1 MKKHERKRV
10 NFIGILAGILSLMM
24 FAGCSTAGTGNET
37 VSTDAAQ
44 SPDTGFI
51 LTGPGSYDSADTAV
65 VVKINTAEQ
74 KITFLNIQVNK
85 NYTLTYDGTTVFSD
99 RYGQPLSLGQ
109 INAGDIVDVTFLKS
123 KRSLTTLALSGS
135 SWSNEEVSR
144 YTISA
149 ATHTV
154 TIGDDVY
161 KITDDTK
168 IFSEGEE
175 IEVMD
180 LSETD
185 VLDFHGIDKTIYSI
199 VVNKGHGYLRLS
211 GDENFIGGWIEIG
224 QTMIHRITDDML
236 LTVPEGSYQVI
247 ISIPGGGGTKS
258 VIINRGEEVTLDIGD
273 LKIEEPQYGQVVF
286 AMTPST
292 ATLYIDG
299 EEVDTGSPVTL
310 EYGIHQLIA
319 KADGYDTVTSYLKVA
334 EASAGIEITLEAQDT
349 DTDDDSDSD
358 DDSDTGDSDDDSD
371 STDSDSTVSSGS
383 STATNYYQVYIDAP
397 ENVEVYVDGNYIGIS
412 PISFKKVE
420 GAHIITLRANGY
432 ETRSF
437 TIEVDGEEKDV
448 TYSFADLMP
457 EIN

>member
-1 MKKHERKRV
+1 MEKYGRKKI
-10 NFIGILAGILSLMM
+10 NFITALAGILLLAL
-24 FAGCSTAGTGNET
+24 FAGCGSDSTGNET
-37 VSTDAAQ
+37 VPTEQAG
-44 SPDTGFI
+44 SPGTGYV

-65 VVKINTAEQ
+65 VVKINTTEQ
-74 KITFLNIQVNK
+74 KITFLNLQVNK

-109 INAGDIVDVTFLKS
+109 VNEGDIVDVTFLKS
-123 KRSLTTLALSGS
+123 KKTLTTLALSNS

-144 YTISA
+144 YVISA
-149 ATHTV
+149 ATHSV
-154 TIGDDVY
+154 TIGEDVY
-161 KITDDTK
+161 KITDDIK
-168 IFSEGEE
+168 IFSDGEE
-175 IEVMD
+175 IELMD

-224 QTMIHRITDDML
+224 QTIIHRITDDML

-247 ISIPGGGGTKS
+247 ISVPGGGGTKS

-273 LKIEEPQYGQVVF
+273 LKIEEPKYGQVVF
-286 AMTPST
+286 ALTPSS

-299 EEVDTGSPVTL
+299 EEVDARSPVTL

-319 KADGYDTVTSYLKVA
+319 KAEGYDSVTSYLKVA
-334 EASAGIEITLEAQDT
+334 EASAGIEIVLEAEKQDT
-349 DTDDDSDSD
+349 GDDDKDSD
-358 DDSDTGDSDDDSD
+358 DEEDDKKDD
-371 STDSDSTVSSGS
+371 EKKDDTVSSGNT
-383 STATNYYQVYIDAP
+383 TATGYYQVHIDAP
-397 ENVEVYVDGNYIGIS
+397 EKVEVYVDGNYIGIS

-437 TIEVDGEEKDV
+437 TIEVDGEDKDV
-448 TYSFADLMP
+448 SYSFADLMP

>member
-1 MKKHERKRV
+1 MEKYGRKKI
-10 NFIGILAGILSLMM
+10 NFITALAGILLLAL
-24 FAGCSTAGTGNET
+24 FAGCGSDSTGNET
-37 VSTDAAQ
+37 VPTEQ
-44 SPDTGFI
+44 TGSPGTGYV

-65 VVKINTAEQ
+65 VVKINTTEQ
-74 KITFLNIQVNK
+74 KITFLNLQVNK

-109 INAGDIVDVTFLKS
+109 VNEGDIVDVTFLKS
-123 KRSLTTLALSGS
+123 KKTLTTLALSNS

-144 YTISA
+144 YVISA
-149 ATHTV
+149 ATHSV
-154 TIGDDVY
+154 TIGEDVY
-161 KITDDTK
+161 KITDDIK
-168 IFSEGEE
+168 IFSDGEE
-175 IEVMD
+175 IELMD

-224 QTMIHRITDDML
+224 QTIIHRITDDML

-247 ISIPGGGGTKS
+247 ISVPGGGGTKS

-273 LKIEEPQYGQVVF
+273 LKIEEPKYGQVVF
-286 AMTPST
+286 ALTPSS

-299 EEVDTGSPVTL
+299 EEVDARSPVTL

-319 KADGYDTVTSYLKVA
+319 KAEGYDSVTSYLKVA
-334 EASAGIEITLEAQDT
+334 EASAGIEIVLEAEKQDT
-349 DTDDDSDSD
+349 GDDDKDSD
-358 DDSDTGDSDDDSD
+358 DEEDDKKDD
-371 STDSDSTVSSGS
+371 EKKDDTVSSGNT
-383 STATNYYQVYIDAP
+383 TATGYYQVHIDAP
-397 ENVEVYVDGNYIGIS
+397 EKVEVYVDGNYIGIS

-437 TIEVDGEEKDV
+437 TIEVDGEDKDV
-448 TYSFADLMP
+448 SYSFADLMP

>member
-1 MKKHERKRV
+1 MEKYGRKKI
-10 NFIGILAGILSLMM
+10 NFITALAGILLLAL
-24 FAGCSTAGTGNET
+24 FAGCGSDSTGNET
-37 VSTDAAQ
+37 VPTEQAG
-44 SPDTGFI
+44 SPGTGYV

-65 VVKINTAEQ
+65 VVKINTTEQ
-74 KITFLNIQVNK
+74 KITFLNLQVNK

-109 INAGDIVDVTFLKS
+109 VNEGDIVDVTFLKS
-123 KRSLTTLALSGS
+123 KKTLTTLALSNS

-144 YTISA
+144 YVISA
-149 ATHTV
+149 ATHSV
-154 TIGDDVY
+154 TIGEDVY
-161 KITDDTK
+161 KITDDIK
-168 IFSEGEE
+168 IFSDGEE
-175 IEVMD
+175 IEIMD

-224 QTMIHRITDDML
+224 QTIIHRITDDML

-247 ISIPGGGGTKS
+247 ISVPGGGGTKS
-258 VIINRGEEVTLDIGD
+258 VIISRGEEVTLDIGD
-273 LKIEEPQYGQVVF
+273 LKIEEPKYGQVVF
-286 AMTPST
+286 ALTPSS

-299 EEVDTGSPVTL
+299 EEVDARSPVTL

-319 KADGYDTVTSYLKVA
+319 KAEGYDSVTSYLKVA
-334 EASAGIEITLEAQDT
+334 EASAGIEIVLEAEKQDT
-349 DTDDDSDSD
+349 GDDDKDSD
-358 DDSDTGDSDDDSD
+358 DEEDDKKDD
-371 STDSDSTVSSGS
+371 ENDTVSSGNT
-383 STATNYYQVYIDAP
+383 TATGYYQVHIDAP
-397 ENVEVYVDGNYIGIS
+397 EKVEVYVDGNYIGIS

-437 TIEVDGEEKDV
+437 TIEVDGEDKDV
-448 TYSFADLMP
+448 SYSFADLMP
-457 EIN
+457 EIK

>member
-1 MKKHERKRV
+1 MEKYGRKKI
-10 NFIGILAGILSLMM
+10 NFITALAGMLLLAL
-24 FAGCSTAGTGNET
+24 FAGCGSDSTGNET
-37 VSTDAAQ
+37 VPTEQAG
-44 SPDTGFI
+44 SPGTGYV

-74 KITFLNIQVNK
+74 KITFLNLQVNK

-109 INAGDIVDVTFLKS
+109 VNEGDIVDVTFLKS
-123 KRSLTTLALSGS
+123 KKTLTTLALSNS

-144 YTISA
+144 YVISA
-149 ATHTV
+149 ATHSV
-154 TIGDDVY
+154 TIGEDVY
-161 KITDDTK
+161 KITDDIK
-168 IFSEGEE
+168 IFSDGEE
-175 IEVMD
+175 IEIMD

-185 VLDFHGIDKTIYSI
+185 VLDFHGIDKTVYSI

-224 QTMIHRITDDML
+224 QTIIHRITDDML

-247 ISIPGGGGTKS
+247 ISVPGGGGTKS

-273 LKIEEPQYGQVVF
+273 LKIEEPKYGQVVF
-286 AMTPST
+286 ALTPSS

-299 EEVDTGSPVTL
+299 EEVDVRSPVTL

-319 KADGYDTVTSYLKVA
+319 KAEGYDSVTSYLKVA
-334 EASAGIEITLEAQDT
+334 EASAGIEIVLEAEKQDT
-349 DTDDDSDSD
+349 GDNDKDSD
-358 DDSDTGDSDDDSD
+358 DEEDDKKDDDND
-371 STDSDSTVSSGS
+371 TVSSGNT
-383 STATNYYQVYIDAP
+383 TATGYYQVHIDAP
-397 ENVEVYVDGNYIGIS
+397 EKVEVYVDGNYIGIS

-437 TIEVDGEEKDV
+437 TIEVDGEDKDV
-448 TYSFADLMP
+448 SYSFADLMP
-457 EIN
+457 EIK

>member
-1 MKKHERKRV
+1 MEKYGRKKI
-10 NFIGILAGILSLMM
+10 NFITALAGILLLAL
-24 FAGCSTAGTGNET
+24 FAGCGSDSTGNET
-37 VSTDAAQ
+37 VPTEQAG
-44 SPDTGFI
+44 SPGTGYV

-65 VVKINTAEQ
+65 VVKINTTEQ
-74 KITFLNIQVNK
+74 KITFLNLQVNK

-109 INAGDIVDVTFLKS
+109 VNEGDIVDVTFLKS
-123 KRSLTTLALSGS
+123 KKTLTTLALSNS

-144 YTISA
+144 YVISA
-149 ATHTV
+149 ATHSV
-154 TIGDDVY
+154 TIGEDVY
-161 KITDDTK
+161 KITDDIK
-168 IFSEGEE
+168 IFSDGEE
-175 IEVMD
+175 IELMD

-224 QTMIHRITDDML
+224 QTIIHRITDDML

-247 ISIPGGGGTKS
+247 ISVPGGGGTKS

-273 LKIEEPQYGQVVF
+273 LKIEEPKYGQVVF
-286 AMTPST
+286 ALTPSS

-299 EEVDTGSPVTL
+299 EEVDARSPVTL

-319 KADGYDTVTSYLKVA
+319 KAEGYDSVTSYLKVA
-334 EASAGIEITLEAQDT
+334 EASAGIEIVLEAEKQDT
-349 DTDDDSDSD
+349 GDDDKDSD
-358 DDSDTGDSDDDSD
+358 DEEDDKKDD
-371 STDSDSTVSSGS
+371 EKKDDTVSSGNT
-383 STATNYYQVYIDAP
+383 TATGYYQVHIDAP
-397 ENVEVYVDGNYIGIS
+397 EKVEVYVDGNYIGIS

-437 TIEVDGEEKDV
+437 TIEVDGEDKDV
-448 TYSFADLMP
+448 SYSFADLMP
-457 EIN
+457 EIK

>member
-1 MKKHERKRV
+1 MEKYGRKKI
-10 NFIGILAGILSLMM
+10 NFITVLAGILFLAL
-24 FAGCSTAGTGNET
+24 FAGCGSDSTGNET
-37 VSTDAAQ
+37 VPTDQAA
-44 SPDTGFI
+44 SPGSGYV

-65 VVKINTAEQ
+65 VVKINTTEQ
-74 KITFLNIQVNK
+74 KITFLNLQVNK

-109 INAGDIVDVTFLKS
+109 VNEGDIVDVTFLKS
-123 KRSLTTLALSGS
+123 KKTLTTLALSNN

-144 YTISA
+144 YAISV
-149 ATHTV
+149 ATHSV
-154 TIGDDVY
+154 TIGEDVY
-161 KITDDTK
+161 KITDDIK
-168 IFSEGEE
+168 IFSDGEE
-175 IEVMD
+175 IEIMD

-185 VLDFHGIDKTIYSI
+185 VLDFHGIDKTVHSI

-224 QTMIHRITDDML
+224 QTIIHRITDDML

-247 ISIPGGGGTKS
+247 ISVPGGGGTKS

-273 LKIEEPQYGQVVF
+273 LKIEEPKYGQVVF
-286 AMTPST
+286 ALTPSS

-299 EEVDTGSPVTL
+299 EEVDARSPVTL

-319 KADGYDTVTSYLKVA
+319 KAEGYDSVTSYLKVA
-334 EASAGIEITLEAQDT
+334 EASAGIEIVLEAENKDK
-349 DTDDDSDSD
+349 DDDDSDSSDDKD
-358 DDSDTGDSDDDSD
+358 DDKDDDI
-371 STDSDSTVSSGS
+371 VSSGN
-383 STATNYYQVYIDAP
+383 TATTGYYQVHIDAP
-397 ENVEVYVDGNYIGIS
+397 EKVEVYVDGNYIGIS

-437 TIEVDGEEKDV
+437 TIEVDGEDKDV
-448 TYSFADLMP
+448 SYSFADLMP

>member
-1 MKKHERKRV
+1 MEKYGRKKI
-10 NFIGILAGILSLMM
+10 NFITALAGILLLAL
-24 FAGCSTAGTGNET
+24 FAGCGSDSTGNET
-37 VSTDAAQ
+37 VPTEQAG
-44 SPDTGFI
+44 SPGTGYV

-65 VVKINTAEQ
+65 VVKINTTEQ
-74 KITFLNIQVNK
+74 KITFLNLQVNK

-109 INAGDIVDVTFLKS
+109 VNEGDIVDVTFLKS
-123 KRSLTTLALSGS
+123 KKTLTTLALSNS

-144 YTISA
+144 YVISA
-149 ATHTV
+149 ATHSV
-154 TIGDDVY
+154 TIGEDVY
-161 KITDDTK
+161 KITDDIK
-168 IFSEGEE
+168 IFSDGEE
-175 IEVMD
+175 IEIMD

-224 QTMIHRITDDML
+224 QTIIHRITDDML

-247 ISIPGGGGTKS
+247 ISVPGGGGTKS

-273 LKIEEPQYGQVVF
+273 LKIEEPKYGQVVF
-286 AMTPST
+286 ALTPSS

-299 EEVDTGSPVTL
+299 EEVDARSPVTL

-319 KADGYDTVTSYLKVA
+319 KAEGYDSVTSYLKVA
-334 EASAGIEITLEAQDT
+334 EASAGIEIVLEAEKQDT
-349 DTDDDSDSD
+349 GDDDKDSD
-358 DDSDTGDSDDDSD
+358 DEEDDKKDD
-371 STDSDSTVSSGS
+371 ENDTVSSGNT
-383 STATNYYQVYIDAP
+383 TATGYYQVHIDAP
-397 ENVEVYVDGNYIGIS
+397 EKVEVYVDGNYIGIS

-437 TIEVDGEEKDV
+437 TIEVDGEDKDV
-448 TYSFADLMP
+448 SYSFADLMP
-457 EIN
+457 EIK

>member
-10 NFIGILAGILSLMM
+10 NFIGILAGVLFLMM
-24 FAGCSTAGTGNET
+24 FAGCSTVGNGT
-37 VSTDAAQ
+37 VSTDVAP

-74 KITFLNIQVNK
+74 KITLLNIQLNK
-85 NYTLTYDGTTVFSD
+85 KYTLTYDGTTVFSD

-109 INAGDIVDVTFLKS
+109 ISAGDIVDVTFLKS
-123 KRSLTTLALSGS
+123 KRTLTTLGLSGS

-154 TIGDDVY
+154 TIGEDVY
-161 KITDDTK
+161 KITDDVK
-168 IFSEGEE
+168 IFSDGEE

-258 VIINRGEEVTLDIGD
+258 VIINRNEEVTLDIGD
-273 LKIEEPQYGQVVF
+273 LKIEEPRYGQVVF
-286 AMTPST
+286 ALTPST

-299 EEVDTGSPVTL
+299 EEVDTDGPVTL
-310 EYGIHQLIA
+310 EYGIHQMIA
-319 KADGYDTVTSYLKVA
+319 KASGYDTVTSYLKVA

-349 DTDDDSDSD
+349 DTDEEDDSDS
-358 DDSDTGDSDDDSD
+358 SGSSAG
-371 STDSDSTVSSGS
+371 SDSTVSSGS

-397 ENVEVYVDGNYIGIS
+397 QNVEVYVDGNYIGIS

-437 TIEVDGEEKDV
+437 TIEVDSEAKDV

>member
-1 MKKHERKRV
+1 MEKYGRKKI
-10 NFIGILAGILSLMM
+10 NFITALAGMLLLAL
-24 FAGCSTAGTGNET
+24 FAGCGSDSTGNET
-37 VSTDAAQ
+37 VPTEQAG
-44 SPDTGFI
+44 SPGTGYV

-74 KITFLNIQVNK
+74 KITFLNLQVNK

-109 INAGDIVDVTFLKS
+109 VNEGDIVDVTFLKS
-123 KRSLTTLALSGS
+123 KKTLTTLALSNS
-135 SWSNEEVSR
+135 SWSNAEVSR
-144 YTISA
+144 YVISA
-149 ATHTV
+149 ATHSV
-154 TIGDDVY
+154 TIGEDVY
-161 KITDDTK
+161 KITDDIK
-168 IFSEGEE
+168 IFSDGEE
-175 IEVMD
+175 IEIMD

-185 VLDFHGIDKTIYSI
+185 VLDFHGIDKTVYSI

-224 QTMIHRITDDML
+224 QTIIHRITDDML

-247 ISIPGGGGTKS
+247 ISVPGGGGTKS

-273 LKIEEPQYGQVVF
+273 LKIEEPKYGQVVF
-286 AMTPST
+286 ALTPSS

-299 EEVDTGSPVTL
+299 EEVDVRSPVTL

-319 KADGYDTVTSYLKVA
+319 KAEGYDSVTSYLKVA
-334 EASAGIEITLEAQDT
+334 EASAGIEIVLEAEKQDT
-349 DTDDDSDSD
+349 GDNDKDSD
-358 DDSDTGDSDDDSD
+358 DEEDDKKDDDND
-371 STDSDSTVSSGS
+371 TVSSGNT
-383 STATNYYQVYIDAP
+383 TATGYYQVHIDAP
-397 ENVEVYVDGNYIGIS
+397 EKVEVYVDGNYIGIS

-437 TIEVDGEEKDV
+437 TIEVDGEDKDV
-448 TYSFADLMP
+448 SYSFADLMP
-457 EIN
+457 EIK

>member
-1 MKKHERKRV
+1 MEKYGRKKG
-10 NFIGILAGILSLMM
+10 NFIAALAGILSLMM
-24 FAGCSTAGTGNET
+24 LAGCGSDSTGDRT
-37 VSTDAAQ
+37 VSTDQANSSGA
-44 SPDTGFI
+44 GYV

-65 VVKINTAEQ
+65 VVKINTTEQ
-74 KITFLNIQVNK
+74 KITLLNLQVNK

-109 INAGDIVDVTFLKS
+109 VSEGDIVDVTFLKS
-123 KRSLTTLALSGS
+123 KKSLTTLALSNS

-144 YTISA
+144 YVISA
-149 ATHTV
+149 ATHSV
-154 TIGDDVY
+154 TIGEDVY
-161 KITDDTK
+161 KITDDIK
-168 IFSEGEE
+168 IFSDGEE
-175 IEVMD
+175 IEIMD

-185 VLDFHGIDKTIYSI
+185 VLDFHGIDKTIHSI

-224 QTMIHRITDDML
+224 QTIIHRITDGML

-247 ISIPGGGGTKS
+247 ISVPGGGGTKS

-273 LKIEEPQYGQVVF
+273 LKIEEPKYGQVVF
-286 AMTPST
+286 ALTPSS

-299 EEVDTGSPVTL
+299 EEVDARSPVTL

-319 KADGYDTVTSYLKVA
+319 KAEGYDSVTSYLKVA
-334 EASAGIEITLEAQDT
+334 EESAGIEIVLEAEKTDTEEDEDT
-349 DTDDDSDSD
+349 DKKDNDKKDD
-358 DDSDTGDSDDDSD
+358 
-371 STDSDSTVSSGS
+371 TVSSGNT
-383 STATNYYQVYIDAP
+383 TATGYYQVHIDAP
-397 ENVEVYVDGNYIGIS
+397 EKVEVYVDGNYIGIS

-437 TIEVDGEEKDV
+437 TIEVDSEEKDV
-448 TYSFADLMP
+448 SYSFADLMP
-457 EIN
+457 EIK